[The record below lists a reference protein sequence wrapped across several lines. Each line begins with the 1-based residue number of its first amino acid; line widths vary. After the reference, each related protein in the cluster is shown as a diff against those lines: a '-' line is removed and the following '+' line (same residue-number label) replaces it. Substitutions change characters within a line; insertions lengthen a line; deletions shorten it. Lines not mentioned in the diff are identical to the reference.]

1 VSGPGD
7 AGGPDDA
14 APDYLRG
21 DAPTPDGWP
30 VPIRG
35 VVESVVATLGPN
47 GLWNQAALGLA
58 APETADD
65 PVTART
71 WGRTRTRRNFRERGG
86 GVVQFTADPREFVDA
101 ALTIRE
107 GVDPVLPGAAAWVTV
122 RAERLTTGESG
133 GTSWA
138 DWALQP
144 DPDLD
149 LNPNSDREAKGDP
162 ATPAERAAVRR
173 RTVPT
178 INRGFGAVI
187 DATVAVSRLDVPA
200 YDTAA
205 LLDRLAYF
213 ADTVDRCGGP
223 AEREAFRRIDAETGW
238 RGRYREARDETPPA
252 VGPADPDDGGDAAD
266 GHGPSAL
273 DDG

>member
-1 VSGPGD
+1 VS
-7 AGGPDDA
+7 GPDDA
-14 APDYLRG
+14 APDCLRG
-21 DAPTPDGWP
+21 AVPTPDGWP

-47 GLWNQAALGLA
+47 DLWNKAALGLV
-58 APETADD
+58 APEAAGE

-71 WGRTRTRRNFRERGG
+71 WGRTRTRRNLRERGG

-107 GVDPVLPGAAAWVTV
+107 GPEPVLPAAAARVRV
-122 RAERLTTGESG
+122 RAERLATGESG
-133 GTSWA
+133 GTDWA
-138 DWALQP
+138 DWALHP
-144 DPDLD
+144 DPDPD
-149 LNPNSDREAKGDP
+149 PHPDPNQDVDPHPDPPRDSEADP
-162 ATPAERAAVRR
+162 AGTAVLR

-223 AEREAFRRIDAETGW
+223 AEREAFRRIDAASDW
-238 RGRYREARDETPPA
+238 RRRYREARGEAPPA
-252 VGPADPDDGGDAAD
+252 VEPPDAPVDPGDG
-266 GHGPSAL
+266 
-273 DDG
+273 